1 VRSPLRTI
9 MVPLDGSALAQQA
22 LPTAMHIARRE
33 RADVRLVMVA
43 PPVSTFS
50 GNAGQLSGVLP
61 GEAALRAS
69 LRQYLDEQADSC
81 RRIDASIRLSCI
93 VLEGPTAPA
102 LAQHAAG
109 VGVDLI
115 VMTTHGWGG
124 FKRFWLG
131 SVTEALIHLAPCPTL
146 VLPQTIGSATGLRR
160 VLVALESERD
170 ADDLLQPALELGGM
184 TSGTRY
190 TLLQVI
196 QLKPSS
202 LLRLLG
208 VPAATTAD
216 WVQRMADEC
225 AGQLEHIAQRLR
237 HRGICADWHMVIER
251 DASEQILRLAKQ
263 PEYDL
268 IVVGTRGHGLERLLF
283 GSVSTKVVR
292 GAQDMVLVVPLE
304 MNDAARSSTE
314 SRMAVQAA
322 GSIP

>member
-1 VRSPLRTI
+1 
-9 MVPLDGSALAQQA
+9 MVPLDGSAVAQQA
-22 LPTAMHIARRE
+22 LPMAMHIARRE
-33 RADVRLVMVA
+33 RADVRLVIVA

-50 GNAGQLSGVLP
+50 GDAGPLSDILP
-61 GEAALRAS
+61 GSGPPRQSETLPRRAGGLMSSDRRVHS
-69 LRQYLDEQADSC
+69 LEPDCARWSNGSSNCSA
-81 RRIDASIRLSCI
+81 RRRRGRRPDRNDDAWL
-93 VLEGPTAPA
+93 
-102 LAQHAAG
+102 
-109 VGVDLI
+109 
-115 VMTTHGWGG
+115 GG

-146 VLPQTIGSATGLRR
+146 VLPQTIGATTSLRR

-170 ADDLLQPALELGGM
+170 ADDLLQPALEIGGM

-237 HRGICADWHMVIER
+237 HRGICTDWHMVIER

-268 IVVGTRGHGLERLLF
+268 IVVGIRGHGLERMLF

-304 MNDAARSSTE
+304 MNDSAGSSTE
-314 SRMAVQAA
+314 SRMASQAV